1 MSELRKA
8 NTDHPYF
15 LTLTIN
21 GWIDLFTRERYCD
34 ILIACLK
41 YCIDHKGMLLFEYV
55 IMSSHVHLIA
65 QHPEGRLGE
74 VIRDLKSY
82 SAREI
87 IRSLEEPGESRR
99 DWIKNLF
106 RMYADGKKQ
115 NKEYSVWQKT
125 QHPVELSWP
134 EIYDQKVEYIIMNP
148 VSCGLVSDEA
158 AWKYGSMGS
167 YSPLRLTAEGTIETG
182 GGLRD

>member
-1 MSELRKA
+1 M
-8 NTDHPYF
+8 
-15 LTLTIN
+15 
-21 GWIDLFTRERYCD
+21 
-34 ILIACLK
+34 
-41 YCIDHKGMLLFEYV
+41 CI
-55 IMSSHVHLIA
+55 LIA
-65 QHPEGRLGE
+65 QHAEGRLGE

-87 IRSLEEPGESRR
+87 IRSLDEPGESRR

-106 RMYADGKKQ
+106 RKYADGKKQ

-167 YSPLRLTAEGTIETG
+167 YSPLRLTAGGTIETVRLSRGLKESGLVG
-182 GGLRD
+182 GIIESLGWSRATVKGAGRLSGLGWLSQSPGWSSGDWIEE